1 MTPKVSIILP
11 TCDRVELLRRAVES
25 VQRQTL
31 RDWELIIVDNNRRS
45 SPVVTQSAL
54 QDLFG
59 DVRIRVESTNA
70 EALTAG
76 AVRNIGLAQVRGEW
90 TTFLDDDD
98 AYAPRKLERQLETAL
113 QANAP
118 FVLCGYAV
126 HLPRRVR
133 VRQTTSREYVGDDL
147 LWKADWGTPF
157 QFHRSDPACRFDETL
172 SAGEDMH
179 YAQIFLKR
187 HRVDVVPNCA
197 EALVEVY
204 PQLNAPR
211 VHRDG
216 EAIWAAYRATCR
228 LAGGRYSRDAR
239 RKFLAKGRLVR
250 AQFGY
255 GDWSYFTGCVYRSL
269 QVRGWREWRLAINAT
284 LRRTGWLKRWTVA

>member
-1 MTPKVSIILP
+1 MPPVSIVLP
-11 TCDRVELLRRAVES
+11 TCDRPQLLRRAVTS

-45 SPVVTQSAL
+45 PPVAAQPVL
-54 QDLFG
+54 QDLLY
-59 DVRIRVESTNA
+59 DERIRVVTA
-70 EALTAG
+70 EAGVITAG
-76 AVRNIGLAQVRGEW
+76 AVRNVGLAQVCGEW
-90 TTFLDDDD
+90 TAFLDDDD
-98 AYAPRKLERQLETAL
+98 AFAPGKLERQLETA
-113 QANAP
+113 QRTNAAL
-118 FVLCGYAV
+118 VLCGYTV

-133 VRQTTSREYVGDDL
+133 VRQTAPQEYVGDDL
-147 LWKADWGTPF
+147 LWRADWGTPF
-157 QFHRSDPACRFDETL
+157 LFHRRDSGCRFDETL

-179 YAQIFLKR
+179 YAQNFLKR
-187 HRVDVVPNCA
+187 HRVDAVANCP

-216 EAIWAAYRATCR
+216 EAIWTAYRATCR
-228 LAGGRYSRDAR
+228 LVGGRYSRDAR

-250 AQFGY
+250 AQFGH
-255 GDWSYFTGCVYRSL
+255 GDWGYFGGCVCRSL
-269 QVRGWREWRLAINAT
+269 RVRGWRDWRLAVNAT